1 MGKGQRL
8 EIINNPKRCII
19 RENTSHSCPYNCD
32 MENKEYQQGEFR
44 RQTKREKWDSAV
56 PILIDKMFEIAGHE
70 TRYSDISGRKD
81 AWYQDWQMTLAQN
94 EEWKSWGINFLKQDL
109 KMRQKQAVMEMAM
122 VSLNWGLS
130 ISDWEERNG

>member
-1 MGKGQRL
+1 
-8 EIINNPKRCII
+8 
-19 RENTSHSCPYNCD
+19 

-109 KMRQKQAVMEMAM
+109 KMIQKQAVMEMAM

-130 ISDWEERNG
+130 ISDWEEMNG

>member
-1 MGKGQRL
+1 
-8 EIINNPKRCII
+8 
-19 RENTSHSCPYNCD
+19 
-32 MENKEYQQGEFR
+32 
-44 RQTKREKWDSAV
+44 
-56 PILIDKMFEIAGHE
+56 
-70 TRYSDISGRKD
+70 
-81 AWYQDWQMTLAQN
+81 MTLAQN

>member
-1 MGKGQRL
+1 
-8 EIINNPKRCII
+8 
-19 RENTSHSCPYNCD
+19 

>member
-1 MGKGQRL
+1 
-8 EIINNPKRCII
+8 
-19 RENTSHSCPYNCD
+19 

-130 ISDWEERNG
+130 ISDWEEMNG